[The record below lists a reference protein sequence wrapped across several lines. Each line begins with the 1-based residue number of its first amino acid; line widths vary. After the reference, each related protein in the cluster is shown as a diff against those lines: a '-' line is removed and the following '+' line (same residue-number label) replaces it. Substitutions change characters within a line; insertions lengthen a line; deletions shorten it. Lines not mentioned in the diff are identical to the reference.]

1 MKKIIIASSIIVL
14 VAIAGIAIWGNTGND
29 MKSEI
34 FAPNGKA
41 IKGYDP
47 VAFFTEKA
55 PVIGSEKFTYQWKG
69 ATWYFSD
76 ENHLDQFKKDPE
88 TYAPQYGGYCA
99 YGTSQGHKAPTE
111 TDTWTVKDGKL
122 YFNYNQD
129 VKQTWDKDQEGFIK
143 LADQHWPKI
152 KNEN

>member
-1 MKKIIIASSIIVL
+1 MKKIIIASSITLL
-14 VAIAGIAIWGNTGND
+14 VIIGGIAVWSSTSND

-34 FAPNGKA
+34 FAPKGKA
-41 IKGYDP
+41 IRGYDP

-55 PVIGSEKFTYQWKG
+55 PVEGSEKFTYQWKG
-69 ATWYFSD
+69 ATWYFSNA
-76 ENHLDQFKKDPE
+76 NHLDQFKKDPQA
-88 TYAPQYGGYCA
+88 YAPQYGGYCA

-122 YFNYNQD
+122 YFNYDQD
-129 VKQTWDKDQEGFIK
+129 VKQIWDKDRDGYIIQ
-143 LADQHWPKI
+143 ADKNWPKI